1 MLGDKQWTVLGAY
14 NGCQVTLSYT
24 VPVVKSEVARLLAAQ
39 PSQLFPILDPQDQHC
54 FPLIIEAVL
63 RNRMYLCRRRPRL
76 QKMLAPIKMLRLWGP
91 ASRLT

>member
-39 PSQLFPILDPQDQHC
+39 PSQLFPILTLRISTVFRSSLKQCCGTECICVGVDHGFKNFWLPLKYYGFWDQ
-54 FPLIIEAVL
+54 PVD
-63 RNRMYLCRRRPRL
+63 
-76 QKMLAPIKMLRLWGP
+76 
-91 ASRLT
+91 